1 VAASIKQLLKL
12 FDCTMQCG
20 SIRQMARLGGP
31 STAMYT
37 KYESVPIQLLLQ
49 SWFPGLTISNAKI
62 VIYFQLKHTEAM
74 LSNSTR
80 KMLCFEI
87 TKLLI
92 AGEKIIVIYYTF
104 RHTFVSSQPRRV
116 RSERGCIIPCDVL
129 RELRVLV
136 LRLLFFDQCK
146 STN

>member
-1 VAASIKQLLKL
+1 
-12 FDCTMQCG
+12 
-20 SIRQMARLGGP
+20 
-31 STAMYT
+31 
-37 KYESVPIQLLLQ
+37 
-49 SWFPGLTISNAKI
+49 
-62 VIYFQLKHTEAM
+62 M

-104 RHTFVSSQPRRV
+104 RRTFVSSQPRRV